1 MQQTINNLKD
11 YAELAQASYFYFD
24 LLKDS
29 NGNSRKIYELDSK
42 GNKVKDESYS
52 RGYKE
57 LILNLEHIVSSKYS
71 GQEVLINLKQ
81 DDTWQSKLLNS
92 LDEKCNLDA
101 LNGEFGEIQAKN
113 FLERYDLLKHCP
125 NTETGFSATLFQN
138 KFTKEFIFA
147 IRGTEGILNRD
158 LWISDMQLLGQNVP
172 NQYKDMLNFYQACLD
187 TYPQMKEKQ
196 SLTLTGHSLGGTLA
210 QLLALSLCDANDRG
224 NIKEVYTFNAPGA
237 KDLKPAYNIIRLN

>member
-29 NGNSRKIYELDSK
+29 KGNSRKIYELDSK
-42 GNKVKDESYS
+42 GNKIKDESYS

-92 LDEKCNLDA
+92 LDEKFNFDT
-101 LNGEFGEIQAKN
+101 LNGEFGELQAKE
-113 FLERYDLLKHCP
+113 FIKRYKIYFHQA
-125 NTETGFSATLFQN
+125 NTVSGFSATLFYDTQ
-138 KFTKEFIFA
+138 KDRFVLGF
-147 IRGTEGILNRD
+147 RGT
-158 LWISDMQLLGQNVP
+158 Q
-172 NQYKDMLNFYQACLD
+172 
-187 TYPQMKEKQ
+187 
-196 SLTLTGHSLGGTLA
+196 
-210 QLLALSLCDANDRG
+210 
-224 NIKEVYTFNAPGA
+224 
-237 KDLKPAYNIIRLN
+237 